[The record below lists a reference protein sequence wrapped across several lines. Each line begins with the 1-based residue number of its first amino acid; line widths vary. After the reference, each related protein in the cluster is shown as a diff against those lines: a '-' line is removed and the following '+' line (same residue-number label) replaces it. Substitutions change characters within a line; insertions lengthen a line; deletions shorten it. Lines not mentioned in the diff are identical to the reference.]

1 MKKPVKSSTGN
12 KSRNKTMPLRPPRT
26 AATRNKRPAPH
37 AEVSVTLSTQGEA
50 PAPQRSEGEA
60 QDQTRMIVGMW
71 LDTRDP
77 VLGEILHP
85 RQAQLVVDS
94 KADKRWWEE

>member
-1 MKKPVKSSTGN
+1 
-12 KSRNKTMPLRPPRT
+12 
-26 AATRNKRPAPH
+26 
-37 AEVSVTLSTQGEA
+37 
-50 PAPQRSEGEA
+50 
-60 QDQTRMIVGMW
+60 MIVGMW

>member
-1 MKKPVKSSTGN
+1 
-12 KSRNKTMPLRPPRT
+12 
-26 AATRNKRPAPH
+26 
-37 AEVSVTLSTQGEA
+37 
-50 PAPQRSEGEA
+50 
-60 QDQTRMIVGMW
+60 MIVGMW

-85 RQAQLVVDS
+85 RHAQLVVDS